1 MKRDVDFLYEL
12 GALRLLQRQ
21 WTRFHMPNVANL
33 ADHHFRVAWIALTIA
48 AREEQPVDTAKLLK
62 MALVHD
68 IAESR
73 TNDVDYIAR
82 QYVTR
87 DENQAAIDMLSDTT
101 FGTEMLDIL
110 QEYEERQCVE
120 AKIVKDADNLDVDM
134 ELQEQGSTGHR
145 LAAMWREHRTSV
157 VKPQLFTR
165 PAKEL
170 YEEICSTNPHNWHN
184 NSPSNRVNGGDW
196 SKTTEKQ
203 S

>member
-1 MKRDVDFLYEL
+1 MNRDVDLLYEL

-33 ADHHFRVAWIALTIA
+33 ADHHFRVAWIALAIA
-48 AREEQPVDTAKLLK
+48 AREAEPVDTAKLLK
-62 MALVHD
+62 MALIHD
-68 IAESR
+68 VAESR

-101 FGTEMLDIL
+101 FGTEMLDVL
-110 QEYEERQCVE
+110 HEYEERQCLE

-134 ELQEQGSTGHR
+134 ELQEQESAGHH

-157 VKPQLFTR
+157 VKPQLFTQS
-165 PAKEL
+165 AKDL
-170 YEEICSTNPHNWHN
+170 YDEICSTNPHNWHN

-196 SKTTEKQ
+196 SKKGEDK